1 MRQPPAFFTVPLL
14 VLVEEVKGK
23 KEAKKRYDT
32 GGGAG
37 RQFGK
42 VRFALRALRPRKE
55 NLCNKQRQDAIVVLE
70 QWALGGMKRR
80 KR

>member
-32 GGGAG
+32 GGGRADNLA
-37 RQFGK
+37 
-42 VRFALRALRPRKE
+42 RFVSHYAL
-55 NLCNKQRQDAIVVLE
+55 
-70 QWALGGMKRR
+70 
-80 KR
+80 